1 MAHVPSA
8 DLDSLGIVVSQLN
21 GAIAEASGVVQDVDR
36 YLAEEFDIGVWAIS
50 RPFDS
55 QRGTGEEGRELLIS
69 SHLAYGKAAGRSRLH
84 VLTAA
89 LERADGSDQFTQI
102 VSEERTPWPLC
113 PREIKLHSFA
123 MLPELLGTLASKA
136 EEIAAQTSRTSE
148 TVRQLLE
155 TMGRHSHGTLELTSS
170 RRASNQPHTHSPNSE
185 PSEPEPALA
194 TQGVGPDLDSG
205 LFRRSRSR

>member
-1 MAHVPSA
+1 MVILMAHEPSA
-8 DLDSLGIVVSQLN
+8 DLDSLSVIVSQLN
-21 GAIAEASGVVQDVDR
+21 GALSEASGIVQDVDR

-55 QRGTGEEGRELLIS
+55 QRGTGEDGRELLIS

-84 VLTAA
+84 ILTAT
-89 LERADGSDQFTQI
+89 LERGEGSDQFTQI
-102 VSEERTPWPLC
+102 ISEERVPWPLC

-136 EEIAAQTSRTSE
+136 EEIATQTSRTSE

-155 TMGRHSHGTLELTSS
+155 TMGRHSHG
-170 RRASNQPHTHSPNSE
+170 AA
-185 PSEPEPALA
+185 EPALA
-194 TQGVGPDLDSG
+194 TNGVGADLDAG